1 MGESGKVKQHK
12 TQDTALAAPISAP
25 DLVAPGYSGTSGDQ
39 SVINKLLNNE
49 HTENSALS
57 RSNCDLF
64 QCEACGRTVG
74 ELFPGFVPSPDKPA
88 TPRDQRVPRLVREQ
102 QHQQLRQRLNLN
114 LLSVTLV

>member
-1 MGESGKVKQHK
+1 MKQHK

-39 SVINKLLNNE
+39 SVITKQLNNE

-64 QCEACGRTVG
+64 QCKACGRTVG
-74 ELFPGFVPSPDKPA
+74 ELFP
-88 TPRDQRVPRLVREQ
+88 
-102 QHQQLRQRLNLN
+102 
-114 LLSVTLV
+114 